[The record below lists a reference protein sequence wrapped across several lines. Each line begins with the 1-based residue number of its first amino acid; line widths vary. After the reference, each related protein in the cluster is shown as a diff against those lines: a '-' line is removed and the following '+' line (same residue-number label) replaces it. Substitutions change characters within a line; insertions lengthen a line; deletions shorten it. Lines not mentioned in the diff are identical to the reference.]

1 MMPKPA
7 EVTRRPNDAVM
18 VHPLAGGLWA
28 GLAATPIPRLRHVIM
43 VTTTY
48 TGTADVSRVE
58 APMTIRAYLLCAF
71 ASFGGILF
79 GYDSGYINGV
89 LGMTFVKETFGQPVP
104 LTVDK
109 SGYNLLTWQK
119 SLIVSI
125 LSLGTFLGAL
135 CSGSIA
141 EWIGRRP
148 TIICASLLFS
158 VGVAVQV
165 AATAVGPLV
174 GGRLIA
180 GLGVGG
186 ISSVVILYV
195 SEIAPKRYRGAMV
208 SVYQWA
214 ITIGLLISAC
224 VGKGTEKLDTTASY
238 RIPIGLQLIWALILG
253 VGLYL
258 LPESPRF
265 YVKKD
270 QGAKAAASLS
280 RIRNQPVDS
289 EFVQTELAEI
299 VANYQYESQISSTSW
314 FDCFKGGSSS
324 SGNLRRVIIGA
335 ALQMFQQLTGVNFIF
350 YFGTTFFQQ
359 SGLENPFLISIIT
372 NVVNVAATPISFYTI
387 ERFGRRSLL
396 IWGAAVMLVC
406 EFIIAIVGTALPGSS
421 AASMCLIVF
430 VCVYIAAFASTW
442 GPGAWVVI
450 GEIFPLPIRARGVAL
465 STASNWLWNCILAII
480 TPYLVDAEKANL
492 GSKVFFIWGGT
503 CTLSMIYAYFCVPET
518 KGLSLEQVDRMF
530 EESTPRTSGK
540 WKPHETFAA
549 KMGMTAGDDS
559 VGLPKSD
566 SEAV

>member
-1 MMPKPA
+1 
-7 EVTRRPNDAVM
+7 
-18 VHPLAGGLWA
+18 
-28 GLAATPIPRLRHVIM
+28 M

-79 GYDSGYINGV
+79 GYDSGYISGV

-119 SLIVSI
+119 SLVVSI

-135 CSGSIA
+135 FSGSIA

-195 SEIAPKRYRGAMV
+195 SEIAPKRSRGAMV
-208 SVYQWA
+208 SGYQWA
-214 ITIGLLISAC
+214 ITAGLLISAS
-224 VGKGTEKLDTTASY
+224 VNKGTEKLDTTASY

-253 VGLYL
+253 GGLYL

-265 YVKKD
+265 YVKKE
-270 QGAKAAASLS
+270 QGEKAAASLS

-314 FDCFKGGSSS
+314 FDCFKGGSSP
-324 SGNLRRVIIGA
+324 SGNFRRVMIGA

-350 YFGTTFFQQ
+350 CEYQPSTTQ
-359 SGLENPFLISIIT
+359 SGLDNPFLISIIT

-396 IWGAAVMLVC
+396 IYGAAVMLVC
-406 EFIIAIVGTALPGSS
+406 EFIIAIVGTVLPGSNT
-421 AASMCLIVF
+421 ASMCLIVF
-430 VCVYIAAFASTW
+430 VCIYIAAFASTW

-492 GSKVFFIWGGT
+492 GAKVFFIWGGT

-549 KMGMTAGDDS
+549 KMGMTAGDDA
-559 VGLPKSD
+559 VVLPKS
-566 SEAV
+566 EGETV